1 MKQRS
6 ARRKID
12 PYTLRLAG
20 QVAQPFVD
28 TSSAMGQRGLRS
40 EVQRPRPKAQG
51 LTKGRGG
58 LQVWR
63 REGPSVGSLIDYR
76 MAEDGSST
84 QLDEAA
90 HQWRMMG

>member
-12 PYTLRLAG
+12 PHTLRLAG

-28 TSSAMGQRGLRS
+28 TSSAMGQCGLRS
-40 EVQRPRPKAQG
+40 KAQG

-63 REGPSVGSLIDYR
+63 REGPSVGSLIDDR